1 MYNKHEKNS
10 FLYLYFHN
18 RVWSVIFFSPQCSRL
33 KIDEATLLLLPL
45 FWNNIHQQS
54 KVWKF
59 NCYDVC
65 IFRNNNIW
73 MPTFQFRVTL
83 QTYSDLVW
91 HPAFLFAGGLVQ
103 PGPSFLSLPVQ
114 NDTNG
119 TRMAP
124 TLSKSRNEAR
134 VFSWTEFCSHLIGQN
149 NLESINVQEHILCQN
164 ANCHVSS
171 AVLH

>member
-1 MYNKHEKNS
+1 MSNKHEKNS

-18 RVWSVIFFSPQCSRL
+18 RVWSSHFLFPSMFKIENRWSNFVTPTSIL
-33 KIDEATLLLLPL
+33 KYYTPAK
-45 FWNNIHQQS
+45 QS
-54 KVWKF
+54 LEI
-59 NCYDVC
+59 CYDVC

-124 TLSKSRNEAR
+124 TLSKSRNETR

>member
-59 NCYDVC
+59 VMMCASSEIITFECQHFSSGWLYRLTV
-65 IFRNNNIW
+65 IW
-73 MPTFQFRVTL
+73 YGTL
-83 QTYSDLVW
+83 L
-91 HPAFLFAGGLVQ
+91 
-103 PGPSFLSLPVQ
+103 SFLLGDLYSQAHLFCPSQYRMTRIVLAWPQ
-114 NDTNG
+114 LSPRAG
-119 TRMAP
+119 TR
-124 TLSKSRNEAR
+124 R
-134 VFSWTEFCSHLIGQN
+134 
-149 NLESINVQEHILCQN
+149 ESSPGLNFVVIWLVKTIWK
-164 ANCHVSS
+164 A
-171 AVLH
+171 

>member
-59 NCYDVC
+59 VMMCASSE
-65 IFRNNNIW
+65 II
-73 MPTFQFRVTL
+73 TFQFRVTL

-124 TLSKSRNEAR
+124 TLSKSRNETR
-134 VFSWTEFCSHLIGQN
+134 VFSWTEFCGHLIGQN